1 MAKKNIDVTGP
12 GVYRFCAAGGQGIP
26 GLPHE
31 VTAAQAKELGLLEVL
46 QAAIQNGNYRL
57 SPPHPCPS
65 PNGKTPFGEGGK
77 SIPIKPAEET
87 AEN

>member
-1 MAKKNIDVTGP
+1 MTKKLEVSNASI
-12 GVYRFCAAGGQGIP
+12 YRFCAAGGQGIP

-65 PNGKTPFGEGGK
+65 PNGKAPFGEGEK